1 MSARRQSN
9 SPRPH
14 LYIFIFL
21 GWVGSLTY
29 FHPRLWRLIDVAHS
43 PFSWGA
49 ILFFIV
55 FTELAWL
62 YGFYNVGVV
71 IFARIYSAW
80 RRKHET
86 VAVALSAPPPAVAI
100 LYTTCNDF
108 VEASADSC
116 VAQEYSNFM
125 MYVLD
130 DSSLPKFKQRVD
142 AFAARYPER
151 VRVVRR
157 GDRSGYKAGNINNGL
172 TQAAIQEPL
181 FALVDADEILPPD
194 FLSRLVP
201 RLLADD
207 SCGFVQA
214 NHQSN
219 PRQASALGAAMGI
232 GVDIHWRWYQPL
244 RNQYGFVMLLGHGAV
259 VRRSCWKQIGGFP
272 NVVSEDLAF
281 ALRIRE
287 HGWRGYF
294 AEDVVCYEDFPAT
307 IRSFRVRHMK
317 WTRGTCELLSK
328 LMWGCIRSRK
338 ISLVEKLDVLFPTLN
353 LPLSLFYFL
362 FVLDANLV
370 FPLLFG
376 RPQTLTFSLGSMK
389 FALRLWKLH
398 PALSVLTGVDF
409 FLITLLTLVSPIL
422 CFVIELA
429 PRPGELLRFLCRST
443 IVYAAL
449 GPLSAVGVLFYL
461 ATGKAEFHV
470 TADPTRLAR
479 QKGSVPEPV
488 RRDRF
493 RIGLQRLISGSHPDH
508 FVVQGFEIL
517 CGVILGLTCLKLF
530 QISFFGITIAYVL
543 LPVLHHVSW
552 EHPFM
557 QKLIYVPFLLVIG
570 GLGISTFALL
580 DIQPV
585 FLSCGFHF

>member
-1 MSARRQSN
+1 MSARQQSN

-14 LYIFIFL
+14 LYLFIFL
-21 GWVGSLTY
+21 GWVGSLIY
-29 FHPRLWRLIDVAHS
+29 FHTRLWRLLDLAHS

-62 YGFYNVGVV
+62 YGFYNLGVV
-71 IFARIYSAW
+71 IFARIYLA
-80 RRKHET
+80 RRRQDES
-86 VAVALSAPPPAVAI
+86 VALTGPPPAVAI

-108 VEASADSC
+108 VESSADSC
-116 VAQEYSNFM
+116 VAQEYPNFTV
-125 MYVLD
+125 YLLD
-130 DSSLPKFKQRVD
+130 DSSLPGFKQRVD
-142 AFAARYPER
+142 AFAARHPER

-157 GDRSGYKAGNINNGL
+157 GDRNGYKAGNINHAL
-172 TQAAIQEPL
+172 TQAATQEPL
-181 FALVDADEILPPD
+181 FVLVDADEILPRD

-207 SCGFVQA
+207 RRGFVQA

-219 PRQASALGAAMGI
+219 PLQASALGADMGI

-244 RNQYGFVMLLGHGAV
+244 RNRYGFVMLLGHGAV

-272 NVVSEDLAF
+272 HVVSEDLAF

-287 HGWRGYF
+287 HGWRGHF

-328 LMWGCIRSRK
+328 LMWGCIRSGK
-338 ISLVEKLDVLFPTLN
+338 ISLVEKLDVLLPTLN
-353 LPLSLFYFL
+353 LPLSLCYFL

-370 FPLLFG
+370 FPMLFG
-376 RPQTLTFSLGSMK
+376 RPQTLTLSLGALK
-389 FALRLWKLH
+389 FALPTWQLH
-398 PALSVLTGVDF
+398 PVLGVLTGVDF

-429 PRPGELLRFLCRST
+429 PRPGELFRFLCRST
-443 IVYAAL
+443 TVYAAL

-461 ATGKAEFHV
+461 ASGKAEFHV
-470 TADPTRLAR
+470 TADPTGLARRKATASRLAR
-479 QKGSVPEPV
+479 VDS
-488 RRDRF
+488 F
-493 RIGLQRLISGSHPDH
+493 RIHLQRLISGSHPDH

-517 CGVILGLTCLKLF
+517 CGVVLGLTCLKLF
-530 QISFFGITIAYVL
+530 QISFLGITIAYVL

-557 QKLIYVPFLLVIG
+557 RKLIYVPFLLVIG

-580 DIQPV
+580 DILPV
-585 FLSCGFHF
+585 FLSCAFHF